1 MIKVNEFNNSFSVLL
16 SVYYKEE
23 SKYLNGSLIS
33 IWDDQILKPSQIV
46 LVQDGPLTQE
56 LANVL
61 EAWSAKL
68 GSVLCLIP
76 LLKNVGLAAALNEGL
91 KYCKYEIVARMDTDD
106 IAIPDRFEKQFTFM
120 QNNPEVAVCS
130 GLIEEWSQ
138 DFSYKIS
145 ERCLPLTHQEIAK
158 FAKRR
163 SPISHPAVMFRKTA
177 VLAVGGYP
185 NIYPEDY
192 PLWGSM
198 LAQGYIFA
206 NLPGLLLKMRVGNAL
221 TERRGLQFLKG
232 EIKIYKYL
240 LNIGFINRF
249 EYLTNCILRG
259 VVRLSPVWL
268 KKIFYKYLR

>member
-1 MIKVNEFNNSFSVLL
+1 MLDFTVLM
-16 SVYYKEE
+16 SIYYKENFE
-23 SKYLNGSLIS
+23 WFERALVS
-33 IWDDQILKPSQIV
+33 IWDEQTVKPTQIV
-46 LVQDGPLTQE
+46 LVQDGSLTEE
-56 LANVL
+56 LSAVL
-61 EAWSAKL
+61 TNWKEKL
-68 GSVLCLIP
+68 GDVLTLVP
-76 LLKNVGLAAALNEGL
+76 LGKNVGLAAALNEGL
-91 KYCKYEIVARMDTDD
+91 KHCQYELIARMDTDD
-106 IAIPDRFEKQFTFM
+106 IAMPDRFEKQFTFM
-120 QNNPEVAVCS
+120 QNNPDVAVCS

-138 DFSYKIS
+138 DFSHKIS
-145 ERCLPLTHQEIAK
+145 ERRLPLTHQEIAK

-163 SPISHPAVMFRKTA
+163 SPISHPAVMFRKSA

-206 NLPGLLLKMRVGNAL
+206 NLPDLLLKMRVGNAL

-240 LNIGFINRF
+240 LDVGFINRF

>member
-1 MIKVNEFNNSFSVLL
+1 MRFTVLI
-16 SVYYKEE
+16 SVYSKEV
-23 SKYLNGSLIS
+23 SFFLNEALSS
-33 IWDDQILKPSQIV
+33 IWDEQSVKPAQIV
-46 LVQDGPLTQE
+46 LVQDGPLTPH
-56 LANVL
+56 LDAVL
-61 EAWSAKL
+61 TGWKEKL
-68 GSVLCLIP
+68 GDVLTLVP
-76 LLKNVGLAAALNEGL
+76 LVKNVGLAAALNEGL
-91 KYCKYEIVARMDTDD
+91 KHCQHELVARMDTDD
-106 IAIPDRFEKQFTFM
+106 IAVPSRFEKQFIFM

-145 ERCLPLTHQEIAK
+145 ERRLPLTHQEIAK

-163 SPISHPAVMFRKTA
+163 SPISHPAVMFRKSA

-206 NLPGLLLKMRVGNAL
+206 NLPDLLLKMRVGNAL

-240 LNIGFINRF
+240 LDVGFINRF